1 MLLCVVGRLRL
12 FHLTLAYSEGEVFER
27 VRKKFV
33 FVREFNWL
41 FFGAVAT
48 SGGRNLRFG
57 RDRMWTCGNVS
68 GGRGSEA
75 RPERWPRWP

>member
-1 MLLCVVGRLRL
+1 M
-12 FHLTLAYSEGEVFER
+12 
-27 VRKKFV
+27 

-41 FFGAVAT
+41 VFGAVAT